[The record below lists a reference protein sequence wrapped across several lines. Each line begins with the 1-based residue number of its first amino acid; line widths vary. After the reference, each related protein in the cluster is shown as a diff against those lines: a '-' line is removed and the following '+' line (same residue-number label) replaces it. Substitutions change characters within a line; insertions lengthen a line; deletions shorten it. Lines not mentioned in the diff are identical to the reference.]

1 MSSDCNTNSVANL
14 SNSPYDVSMT
24 HTQGT
29 SPYAGRAIPEWTSVE
44 EFTDYCREFYSVERP
59 GAIYPFAYEMEIVT
73 AVNAHLTDPNPL
85 FPFDGDSADR
95 EAVRDRILA
104 ERRLLGFEECDFDKA
119 VERGRLGIM

>member
-1 MSSDCNTNSVANL
+1 
-14 SNSPYDVSMT
+14 MT

-29 SPYAGRAIPEWTSVE
+29 SPYAGREIPEWTSVE
-44 EFTDYCREFYSVERP
+44 DFTEYCREFYSIERSDSL
-59 GAIYPFAYEMEIVT
+59 YPFAYEMEIVS

-104 ERRLLGFEECDFDKA
+104 KRRLIGVFEDDFDLA
-119 VERGRLGIM
+119 VKQALAERQ